1 MIDQEQVNRGGAEA
15 RSQLLHKELTEAII
29 GAAIEVHRHLGPGLL
44 ESAYEEC
51 LCHELSL
58 RAIKFERQLSLP
70 VTYKG
75 VNLDCGYRI
84 DLLVENL
91 VVVELKCVEKLQPVH
106 DAQLLTYMKLGNK
119 EVGLIFNFH
128 TEVLTR
134 GGVIRKALSKPAV
147 LRASA
152 PPR

>member
-1 MIDQEQVNRGGAEA
+1 MIESDVNRGGAEA
-15 RSQLLHKELTEAII
+15 QSEFLHRELTEAII

-51 LCHELSL
+51 FCHELTL
-58 RAIKFERQLSLP
+58 RKIKFERQLTLP

-84 DLLVENL
+84 DLLIENL
-91 VVVELKCVEKLQPVH
+91 VIIELKCVEKLQPVH
-106 DAQLLTYMKLGNK
+106 DAQLLTYMKLASK
-119 EVGLIFNFH
+119 EVGIIFNFH

-134 GGVIRKALSKPAV
+134 GGVIRKALSRPAV
-147 LRASA
+147 LRVSV
-152 PPR
+152 PPW